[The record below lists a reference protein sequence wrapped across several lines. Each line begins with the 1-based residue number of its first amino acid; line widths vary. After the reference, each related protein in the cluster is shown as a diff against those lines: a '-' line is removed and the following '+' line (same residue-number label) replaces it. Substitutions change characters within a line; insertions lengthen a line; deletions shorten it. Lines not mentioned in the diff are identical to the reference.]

1 MNQQTKKTQ
10 SFGFLLIPGFSLMA
24 FTATIE
30 PLRAANQLSGE
41 ELYSWKVFSPSGN
54 NVASK
59 HNIEIVPDTG
69 IDQPADVDYLFV
81 AAGEGAHAVKD
92 PNIFHWLRNAA
103 SRSIVVGAVSSGP
116 FILANARLLEGHRCT
131 IHWDDMPAF
140 VEAFPELETSYSLFE
155 IDRNRITCS
164 GGTSSMDMMLSL
176 IGDEHG
182 TDLASR
188 VAVFFQHDRMRTPED
203 QQHMAERL
211 ALARK
216 SPKLAE
222 AVRIMTQNV
231 EYPLKPVEI
240 ARQIGLSLR
249 QLERLCHKYCHSTP
263 QQFYMKIRIQHARS
277 MLLET
282 GMSVMQVAIA
292 TGFTTQSHFTKCFR
306 DHYNITPQKL
316 RTTSR

>member
-1 MNQQTKKTQ
+1 MQPSSPR

-41 ELYSWKVFSPSGN
+41 LLYTWKVYSPDGN
-54 NVASK
+54 NISSK
-59 HNIEIVPDTG
+59 HNIEIVPDTS
-69 IDQPADVDYLFV
+69 IEAPADVDYLFV
-81 AAGEGAHAVKD
+81 TAGVGAHKVKS
-92 PNIFHWLRNAA
+92 PSILHWLRNAA
-103 SRSIVVGAVSSGP
+103 SRNIVVGAVSSGP
-116 FILANARLLEGHRCT
+116 FVLANAKLLDGYRCT

-140 VEAFPELETSYSLFE
+140 VEAFPTLDTSYSLFE
-155 IDRNRITCS
+155 IDRNRLTSS
-164 GGTSSMDMMLSL
+164 GGTSSMDMILNL
-176 IGDEHG
+176 IGDHHG
-182 TDLASR
+182 VDLASR
-188 VAVFFQHDRMRTPED
+188 VAVFFQHDRMRTPQD
-203 QQHMAERL
+203 QQQLAERL

-222 AVRIMTQNV
+222 AVRLMTQNV
-231 EYPLKPVEI
+231 EFPLNPMAI
-240 ARQIGLSLR
+240 AQKIGLSLR
-249 QLERLCHKYCHSTP
+249 QLERLCHKYCHCTP
-263 QQFYMKIRIQHARS
+263 QKFYMKIRIQHARS

-282 GMSVMQVAIA
+282 GMSVMQIAIA